1 MSPFKYGGGESR
13 IATATGTRLDNETT
27 PLISVSPSS
36 QENVTGTTLQYI
48 PSLHQRNTSA
58 SSTKGSSSSSSSSS
72 SNINFRDI
80 TFHSS
85 DESGNWFLDFIMEKV
100 KDTKVGYWADKL
112 AVESEPGL
120 TNAQLMLNNHDLKPV
135 EPERRQW
142 GAWNFVGFWVADS
155 FNINTWMISSS
166 MIVSTA
172 TSGGLSW
179 WQSWLCV
186 WIGYSIAA
194 CFIVS
199 TARIGATYHI
209 SFPVVARSSFG
220 IWGALWPVF
229 NRAGMACVWYGVQ
242 AWIGGECVQLMI
254 SAIWP
259 SFQKVHNGIPNSGT
273 NTADFV
279 SFFIFWFCSLPAI
292 WFPVH
297 KIRHLFTVK
306 AYVVPTA
313 GLAFFV
319 WAIVR
324 AKGIG
329 PIVKQGNT
337 VHGSAMGWA
346 MVSGI
351 MSSIANFATLVVNS
365 PDFARFA
372 RKPKDAFWSQL
383 ITIPVGFAVTSFIG
397 IIVSSSSTVI
407 FGKSIWNPLEL
418 LQSFLDEGS
427 SGNRAAV
434 FFIAAAFALAQLGT
448 NIAANSVS
456 AGTDMTALLP
466 RYINIRRGGY
476 VCAIIGLVMCPWNL
490 LSSTN
495 NFTTYLSAYSVFLSS
510 IAGVMVSDYYVV
522 RKGYLEVRNLYSAK
536 KTSPYYYTL
545 GISWRGY
552 AAYIAGILI
561 NIVGFVGAIGRDVPA
576 GATYIY
582 RLNFFCGFIIA
593 GGMYWALCKLFPIPA
608 TSNTWMEVGEEVNDP
623 SMAYGAEEGSEFGGE
638 TRKGAN
644 ETVVVGSG
652 KKSDVDLES

>member
-1 MSPFKYGGGESR
+1 MPAFKYGGRESR
-13 IATATGTRLDNETT
+13 NAAGTAPDNETT
-27 PLISVSPSS
+27 PLISFSGPSNA
-36 QENVTGTTLQYI
+36 QESTGSTTLQYI
-48 PSLHQRNTSA
+48 IPSLYDRNTPAPPSR
-58 SSTKGSSSSSSSSS
+58 SLSSSSKTHS
-72 SNINFRDI
+72 RDI

-85 DESGNWFLDFIMEKV
+85 DESGGGFLDFIMEKV
-100 KDTKVGYWADKL
+100 RNTKIAYWSDRL

-135 EPERRQW
+135 EAERRQW
-142 GAWNFVGFWVADS
+142 GPWNFVGFWIADS

-166 MIVSTA
+166 MIVAPS
-172 TSGGLSW
+172 GLSW

-194 CFIVS
+194 CFIVL

-229 NRAGMACVWYGVQ
+229 NRAAMACIWYGVQ

-254 SAIWP
+254 CAIWP
-259 SFQKVHNGIPNSGT
+259 SFAKVNNGIAGSGT
-273 NTADFV
+273 NTVAFV
-279 SFFIFWFCSLPAI
+279 SFFLFWFCSLPAI

-306 AYVVPTA
+306 AMVVPTA
-313 GLAFFV
+313 GLTFFI

-329 PIVKQGNT
+329 PIVKQGST
-337 VHGSAMGWA
+337 SHGSAMAWA

-365 PDFARFA
+365 PDFSRFA
-372 RKPKDAFWSQL
+372 RKPKDAIWSQL

-407 FGKSIWNPLEL
+407 FQGDPIWNPLEL
-418 LQSFLDEGS
+418 LQSFLNEGG
-427 SGNRAAV
+427 SGNRAGV
-434 FFIAAAFALAQLGT
+434 FFIATAFALAQLGT

-476 VCAIIGLVMCPWNL
+476 ICAIVGLVMCPWDL
-490 LSSTN
+490 LSSAN

-510 IAGVMVSDYYVV
+510 IAGVIVSDYYAV
-522 RKGYLEVRNLYSAK
+522 RKGYLQVRNLYSAK
-536 KTSPYYYTL
+536 KTGPYYYTV
-545 GISWRGY
+545 GVHWRGY

-561 NIVGFVGAIGRDVPA
+561 NIVGFVGAIGKPVPA
-576 GATYIY
+576 GASYIY
-582 RLNFFCGFIIA
+582 KLNFFCGFIIA
-593 GGMYWALCKLFPIPA
+593 GGTYWILCRLFPVGA
-608 TSNTWMEVGEEVNDP
+608 TSDTWMEVGEEIDDP
-623 SMAYGAEEGSEFGGE
+623 SMAYSAEEGSEVDGKGE
-638 TRKGAN
+638 VRM
-644 ETVVVGSG
+644 ESG
-652 KKSDVDLES
+652 KKGDVDLEA